1 MSKLVLSGLGKSFG
15 TFHAVQDVSLT
26 LQEGEFVSLLGP
38 SGCGKTTTLRMIAGF
53 ISPTSGTIAM
63 NGALLSAPD
72 RVVAPERRGMSMI
85 FQSYAIW
92 PNMTVAQN
100 VAFGLKLRRLPGE
113 ELRRRLDRILD
124 VVQLGHLKDRYPA
137 ELSGGQQQRVALAR
151 AIVIEPE
158 VLLLDEPLSNLDAN
172 LREEMRSEIRRLHD
186 AFRITTVYVTHDQ
199 AEAMVTSDRIVVMN
213 PGRIEQV
220 DDPISLYQRPR
231 TRFVAGF
238 IGRTNFLDGTIAG
251 GTIRFPGFSVPAE
264 LAPDVAG
271 ANGAVSFSVRPHS
284 IGLHR
289 APPPVANGGWW
300 VQARIA
306 ERAYLGEHWEYVVQ
320 PAASELRLRV
330 TAAPQA
336 MYEAGDAV
344 WLEIDPARIARVPPE
359 EV

>member
-1 MSKLVLSGLGKSFG
+1 MCS
-15 TFHAVQDVSLT
+15 
-26 LQEGEFVSLLGP
+26 
-38 SGCGKTTTLRMIAGF
+38 
-53 ISPTSGTIAM
+53 
-63 NGALLSAPD
+63 
-72 RVVAPERRGMSMI
+72 
-85 FQSYAIW
+85 
-92 PNMTVAQN
+92 
-100 VAFGLKLRRLPGE
+100 
-113 ELRRRLDRILD
+113 
-124 VVQLGHLKDRYPA
+124 
-137 ELSGGQQQRVALAR
+137 
-151 AIVIEPE
+151 
-158 VLLLDEPLSNLDAN
+158 
-172 LREEMRSEIRRLHD
+172 
-186 AFRITTVYVTHDQ
+186 
-199 AEAMVTSDRIVVMN
+199 SD
-213 PGRIEQV
+213 
-220 DDPISLYQRPR
+220 LYQRPR